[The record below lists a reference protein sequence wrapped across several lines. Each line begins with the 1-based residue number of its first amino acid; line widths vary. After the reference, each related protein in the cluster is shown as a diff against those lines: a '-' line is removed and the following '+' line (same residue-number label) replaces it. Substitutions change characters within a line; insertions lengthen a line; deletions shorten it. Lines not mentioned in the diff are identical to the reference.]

1 SSASVACANNRVGT
15 DGPGSWSSNVRVN
28 LPDFRAVVVSTC
40 YDYWLQ
46 FHKVLNIRRSESNSF
61 RCTLAEK
68 ATLSGLA
75 LAKIPLMGL
84 IAHTEYAKARYIRS
98 KARRD
103 ACAGLWLLSGSVS
116 TRQ

>member
-1 SSASVACANNRVGT
+1 M
-15 DGPGSWSSNVRVN
+15 RVN
-28 LPDFRAVVVSTC
+28 LPDFRAVVVVAR

-61 RCTLAEK
+61 QCTLGGK
-68 ATLSGLA
+68 GTLSGLA
-75 LAKIPLMGL
+75 LAKIPPMGL

-103 ACAGLWLLSGSVS
+103 ACAGLWLISGSVS